1 MMGLGAG
8 AGKRGE
14 LGASLVEF
22 AIVAP
27 LLFLLLFGIIE
38 SGRLLATYTSVYT
51 AAREG
56 ARYATVTAGST
67 GVPAYV
73 DCAGIEAAARA
84 KAPFLSGSEVEIE
97 VIWPDSGGAC
107 PTPPAPEAVDR
118 QDRVKVVV
126 RSEFSSPVPIISALL
141 GNITVESSQQRTV
154 FVPEDDD
161 E

>member
-1 MMGLGAG
+1 M
-8 AGKRGE
+8 
-14 LGASLVEF
+14 
-22 AIVAP
+22 
-27 LLFLLLFGIIE
+27 
-38 SGRLLATYTSVYT
+38 
-51 AAREG
+51 
-56 ARYATVTAGST
+56 
-67 GVPAYV
+67 

-97 VIWPDSGGAC
+97 VIWPDSGGVC
-107 PTPPAPEAVDR
+107 PSPPNAADVKRE
-118 QDRVKVVV
+118 DRVKVVV